1 MKRFDTDV
9 AIVGGGMV
17 GQTLA
22 LALASAG
29 VEVAV
34 LERAVPEAT
43 LAPSFDGRASAI
55 AFATVQ
61 MLRGLD
67 VWAELDTVAQP
78 ILDIRVS
85 DGASPLFL
93 HYDHRELAA
102 GSPFGHMLENRHLR
116 FALHH
121 AMARAGVV
129 IRAPVSVTSI
139 NTDAFGATA
148 TFDDGS
154 TLRARLLVG
163 TDGGKSF
170 VRRAA
175 GIRTHGWEYQHSGIV
190 LTVQHEHHHGGVAH
204 ERFLPAGPFAILPLT
219 GNRSSL
225 VWTERHALAA
235 AMVKLGDDRF
245 AEEMR
250 ARFGDFLGHVEPTG
264 PRWSYPLAM
273 LKSERTVANRIALAG
288 DAAQTLH
295 PLAGQGLNLGMRDA
309 AALAEVIVDAQRLGG
324 DVGSGDVL
332 ERYARW
338 RTLDALSL
346 IAVTDG
352 LNRLFLNE
360 VPPVRIGRDVG
371 LAVVNKIAPLK
382 RAFVGH
388 ARGTAG
394 KLPRLLL
401 GGAL

>member
-1 MKRFDTDV
+1 
-9 AIVGGGMV
+9 MV

-29 VEVAV
+29 IEVAV
-34 LERAVPEAT
+34 LDRAVTEDT

-61 MLRGLD
+61 MLRGLH
-67 VWAELDTVAQP
+67 VWSEVEPVAQP
-78 ILDIRVS
+78 ILDIRVT
-85 DGASPLFL
+85 DGESPLFL

-102 GSPFGHMLENRHLR
+102 GAPFGHMLENRHLR
-116 FALHH
+116 FALSH
-121 AMARAGVV
+121 AMARAGVAL
-129 IRAPVSVTSI
+129 RAPVVVRSI
-139 NTDAFGATA
+139 ETDTFGATA
-148 TFDDGS
+148 TLEDGGAV
-154 TLRARLLVG
+154 RARLLVG
-163 TDGGKSF
+163 TDGTKSF
-170 VRRAA
+170 VRQAA
-175 GIRTHGWEYQHSGIV
+175 GIRTHGWPYAHSGIV
-190 LTVQHEHHHGGVAH
+190 LTVQHEHEHAGIAH

-219 GNRSSL
+219 GRRSSL
-225 VWTERHALAA
+225 VWTERHSLAA
-235 AMVKLGDDRF
+235 AMVKLDDTRF

-250 ARFGDFLGHVEPTG
+250 VRFGDFLGQVEPTG
-264 PRWSYPLAM
+264 PRWCYPLA
-273 LKSERTVANRIALAG
+273 LHKSERSVAHRIALAG

-309 AALAEVIVDAQRLGG
+309 AALAEVIVDARRLGL

-332 ERYARW
+332 ARYARW

-352 LNRLFLNE
+352 LNRLFLSRMS
-360 VPPVRIGRDVG
+360 PVRIGRDIG
-371 LAVVNKIAPLK
+371 LAAVNAIAPLK
-382 RAFVGH
+382 RAFVSH

-401 GGAL
+401 GQAL